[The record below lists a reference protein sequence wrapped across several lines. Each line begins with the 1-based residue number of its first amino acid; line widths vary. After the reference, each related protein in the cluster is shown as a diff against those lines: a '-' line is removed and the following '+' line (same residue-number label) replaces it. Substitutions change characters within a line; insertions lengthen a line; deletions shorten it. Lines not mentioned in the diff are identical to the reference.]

1 MTITPFIYFGCSN
14 AIMNKKQLKP
24 DLKLADKFL
33 DLKTLDTNIILN
45 HLDEQ
50 IKLRDSANLL
60 MNKRNLDSA
69 QEPQFLTVREMPIEK
84 RLKRDMLK

>member
-1 MTITPFIYFGCSN
+1 MVTIIPFIYFGCSR

-45 HLDEQ
+45 HLDGQ
-50 IKLRDSANLL
+50 IK
-60 MNKRNLDSA
+60 
-69 QEPQFLTVREMPIEK
+69 VREMPIEK